1 MTTGV
6 NPPCELDDVNWTT
19 WWLFAVTETV
29 LSLTPGPAVL
39 FVLSSALRAGA
50 KKSLGSILGI
60 LTANTVYFALSAS
73 GLGALLISSY
83 RVFFA
88 VKWIGAAYLVF
99 LGARTILGHSE
110 VVPAGEPVGASAS
123 AARLFGDAFV
133 LQMSNPKAI
142 VFFTAILPQFIDP
155 RRAVL
160 PQIVILGAISIV
172 CEFAVLSSYGLA
184 AARASMLARQPRYA
198 KWTNRIAGSL
208 LIGAGAG
215 LATLRRD

>member
-1 MTTGV
+1 MTIGV
-6 NPPCELDDVNWTT
+6 KRPCESDDVSWTT

-39 FVLSSALRAGA
+39 FVLSSALRTGA
-50 KKSLGSILGI
+50 RKSVGSILG
-60 LTANTVYFALSAS
+60 LLAANTVYFALSAS

-83 RVFFA
+83 RVFFL
-88 VKWIGAAYLVF
+88 VKWIGAAYLVY
-99 LGARTILGHSE
+99 LGAGTILGRSD
-110 VVPAGEPVGASAS
+110 VLPAGEPVGAGAS
-123 AARLFGDAFV
+123 AIRLFRDGFV

-142 VFFTAILPQFIDP
+142 VFFSAILPQFIDP

-160 PQIVILGAISIV
+160 PQIVILGLTSVI

-215 LATLRRD
+215 LAALRRD

>member
-1 MTTGV
+1 V
-6 NPPCELDDVNWTT
+6 SWTT

-50 KKSLGSILGI
+50 RKSVGSILGI
-60 LTANTVYFALSAS
+60 LTANTVYFALSAT

-88 VKWIGAAYLVF
+88 VKWIGAAYLVY
-99 LGARTILGHSE
+99 LGARTILGQSE
-110 VVPAGEPVGASAS
+110 VVPAGEPIGAGAS
-123 AARLFGDAFV
+123 AARFYRDAFV

-155 RRAVL
+155 RREVL
-160 PQIVILGAISIV
+160 PQIVILGWTSVV
-172 CEFAVLSSYGLA
+172 CEFAVLFSYAVA
-184 AARASMLARQPRYA
+184 AARASRLAREPRYA
-198 KWTNRIAGSL
+198 KWTNRIAGGL

-215 LATLRRD
+215 LAALRRN

>member
-1 MTTGV
+1 MTIGV
-6 NPPCELDDVNWTT
+6 KPPCELDDVSWTT

-39 FVLSSALRAGA
+39 FVLSSGLRAGA
-50 KKSLGSILGI
+50 TKSLASILGI
-60 LTANTVYFALSAS
+60 LTANTVYFAFSAS

-83 RVFFA
+83 RIFFA

-99 LGARTILGHSE
+99 LGARAILGHGAVLPS
-110 VVPAGEPVGASAS
+110 GEPAEAGAS
-123 AARLFGDAFV
+123 AARLFRDGFV

-142 VFFTAILPQFIDP
+142 VFFSAILPQFIDP

-160 PQIVILGAISIV
+160 PQIVILGLTSVI
-172 CEFAVLSSYGLA
+172 CEFAVLSSYGFA
-184 AARASMLARQPRYA
+184 AARASVLARQPRYA
-198 KWTNRIAGSL
+198 RWTNRIAGSL

-215 LATLRRD
+215 LAALRRD

>member
-1 MTTGV
+1 M
-6 NPPCELDDVNWTT
+6 
-19 WWLFAVTETV
+19 
-29 LSLTPGPAVL
+29 

-50 KKSLGSILGI
+50 KRSLASILAI

-88 VKWIGAAYLVF
+88 VKWIGAAYLVY

-110 VVPAGEPVGASAS
+110 VLPAGEPADAGASAI
-123 AARLFGDAFV
+123 RLFRDGFV

-142 VFFTAILPQFIDP
+142 VFFSAILPQFIDP
-155 RRAVL
+155 RQAVL
-160 PQIVILGAISIV
+160 PQIVILGITSVV
-172 CEFAVLSSYGLA
+172 CEFAVLSSYGIA
-184 AARASMLARQPRYA
+184 AARASLLARQPRYA
-198 KWTNRIAGSL
+198 KWTNRVAGSL

-215 LATLRRD
+215 LAALRRE

>member
-1 MTTGV
+1 MS
-6 NPPCELDDVNWTT
+6 WTT
-19 WWLFAVTETV
+19 WWLFAVAETV

-50 KKSLGSILGI
+50 RKSVGSILGI
-60 LTANTVYFALSAS
+60 LSANTVYFALSAS

-88 VKWIGAAYLVF
+88 VKWIGAGYLVY
-99 LGARTILGHSE
+99 LGVRAILGHGE
-110 VVPAGEPVGASAS
+110 VLPAEEPVGAGVST
-123 AARLFGDAFV
+123 ARLYRDGFV

-142 VFFTAILPQFIDP
+142 VFFSAILPQFIDP
-155 RRAVL
+155 HRAVL
-160 PQIVILGAISIV
+160 PQIVILGLTSVI

-184 AARASMLARQPRYA
+184 AARASMLTRQPRYA

-215 LATLRRD
+215 LAALRRD